1 MSNRLHSPSGHKT
14 RGIKKVNGRIKPNGG
29 SAITNTIDSTVFG
42 RGFSVARSGTGQF
55 TLTIQDRYE
64 LLLHA
69 SFTLWSSTVLAGVF
83 RIVSVTYNATT
94 TVVVFEHLTVAA
106 GPVFAA
112 ADVAAAADNFISFE
126 LIFRDAK
133 VQRA

>member
-1 MSNRLHSPSGHKT
+1 MSNRLHTLSGHKT
-14 RGIKKVNGRIKPNGG
+14 RGIKKVNGRFKPNGS
-29 SAITNTIDSTVFG
+29 SAITNTADSTVFG
-42 RGFSVARSGTGQF
+42 RGFSVARTGTGQF

-69 SFTLWSSTVLAGVF
+69 TLTLWSSTIVGGGVF
-83 RIVSVTYNATT
+83 RVVSVTYNEAT
-94 TVVVFEHLTVAA
+94 TVVVIEHQAETAGALAVADIASAA
-106 GPVFAA
+106 G
-112 ADVAAAADNFISFE
+112 NFVSFE